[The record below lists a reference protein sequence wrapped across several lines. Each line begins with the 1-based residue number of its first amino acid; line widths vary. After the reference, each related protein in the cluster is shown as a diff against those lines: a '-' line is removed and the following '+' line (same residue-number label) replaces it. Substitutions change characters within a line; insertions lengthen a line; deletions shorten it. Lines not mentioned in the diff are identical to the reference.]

1 MTNKLSFDKPIFVLA
16 PLAGFTDLPFR
27 SVVKKFGA
35 DLTVSEMLSSNAL
48 AHNSTKTLH
57 MLEKSDIETVRYM
70 DYHEL
75 FRDLLIPAI
84 LLLLLEFLMLLLKL

>member
-1 MTNKLSFDKPIFVLA
+1 MIDKLSFDKPIYVLA

-48 AHNSTKTLH
+48 AHGSEKTMH
-57 MLEKSDIETVRYM
+57 MLEKSD
-70 DYHEL
+70 
-75 FRDLLIPAI
+75 
-84 LLLLLEFLMLLLKL
+84 LEDPYSVQISVQMLTSLSKQ

>member
-1 MTNKLSFDKPIFVLA
+1 MIEKLSFDKPVYILA

-48 AHNSTKTLH
+48 AYNSKKTF
-57 MLEKSDIETVRYM
+57 LES
-70 DYHEL
+70 L
-75 FRDLLIPAI
+75 
-84 LLLLLEFLMLLLKL
+84 

>member
-1 MTNKLSFDKPIFVLA
+1 MLEKLSFDKPIYVLA

-48 AHNSTKTLH
+48 IHNSKKTLH
-57 MLEKSDIETVRYM
+57 MFKKSPIEDPYSAQISGSGV
-70 DYHEL
+70 DVVKESC
-75 FRDLLIPAI
+75 
-84 LLLLLEFLMLLLKL
+84 